1 MVINLIQF
9 YWIKIFNNH
18 IHLIINLIQL
28 EEWHKDMTLQTLQ
41 SPITWP
47 TTMKMYIGDSFWTY
61 SMYNGQ
67 YKK

>member
-28 EEWHKDMTLQTLQ
+28 EELHKDMTLQTLK

-47 TTMKMYIGDSFWTY
+47 TTMKMYKGDSFWTY